1 MRIELIAS
9 GDRRYPR
16 FVIGTTDVAAR
27 RAAFEWLAQEE
38 EERGPVFSW
47 ARLTSFRFNDEPVPL
62 IGQRGIW
69 KPKACE
75 LPVSICT
82 SIDSPYGDGYDPAR
96 SLLRYAYRGTDPE
109 NWDNR
114 LLRRAMRERIP
125 LIYFYGVG
133 GGAYAAIYP
142 VFIVGDEP
150 QSLMFLVQVDDA
162 SVTMR
167 TGDGLRVAE
176 DPEPRRAYVT
186 TTARRRL
193 HQVAFRERVLRAYLG
208 QCALCRL
215 RHAELLDAA
224 HITPDRE
231 SEGEPVT
238 SNGLSLCK
246 LHHAAFDAF
255 FFAVRPDYS
264 IEVRQTILAESD
276 GPMLVVGLQ
285 EIHGKTIVVPRQ
297 AVDRPDIRRLEQR
310 YEHFRAAV

>member
-1 MRIELIAS
+1 M
-9 GDRRYPR
+9 
-16 FVIGTTDVAAR
+16 IGTTDIAVR
-27 RAAFEWLAQEE
+27 RAAFDWLAEE
-38 EERGPVFSW
+38 ESERGPVFSW
-47 ARLTSFRFNDEPVPL
+47 ARLTSFRFNDVAAPL

-69 KPKACE
+69 KPKVCE
-75 LPVSICT
+75 LPISITT
-82 SIDSPYGDGYDPAR
+82 SNDSPYQDDGYDEAR
-96 SLLRYAYRGTDPE
+96 GLLRYAYRGTDPQ

-114 LLRRAMRERIP
+114 LLRQAMRDRIP
-125 LIYFYGVG
+125 MVYFYGVG
-133 GGAYAAIYP
+133 GGGYAAMYP

-150 QSLMFLVQVDDA
+150 RSLVFLVQGDDA
-162 SVTMR
+162 SALLHVSDR
-167 TGDGLRVAE
+167 VGLAE

-215 RHAELLDAA
+215 RHTELLDAA

-231 SEGEPVT
+231 MEGEPVT

-264 IEVRQTILAESD
+264 IEVRQAILAESD

-285 EIHGKTIVVPRQ
+285 EIHGRTIVLPRH
-297 AVDRPDIRRLEQR
+297 APDRPDVRRLERR
-310 YEHFRAAV
+310 YEHFKAAV